1 MTYQAVPEPERS
13 SMARKPKNQPSTAAA
28 SALPAEKVAAMIETL
43 APARRGRKATA
54 AASLPELP
62 STMDSGDMAAD
73 SVEAEMGVV
82 DPIKAPGR
90 KAVGPKA
97 KPSAPA
103 AVAAALQANAGGR
116 RGPKPRK
123 AKAEATPDPVEDGVS
138 GSEALPHADSA
149 ASGNLAPPSAARDL
163 SSDDAHQPLPGLNAP
178 APAKP
183 GAYWDRATNAVQ
195 FDWPAIEQI
204 ASHEGPNQGMA
215 KLLVAA
221 RAEGASSRWPL

>member
-1 MTYQAVPEPERS
+1 MTYQAVPELERS
-13 SMARKPKNQPSTAAA
+13 SMARKPKNQASSAPA

-62 STMDSGDMAAD
+62 PTMDSRDMAAG
-73 SVEAEMGVV
+73 SVEADVQGA
-82 DPIKAPGR
+82 DPIKASGR
-90 KAVGPKA
+90 KVLGHKP

-103 AVAAALQANAGGR
+103 AVAALLQGNAGTR
-116 RGPKPRK
+116 REPKPRK
-123 AKAEATPDPVEDGVS
+123 AKAKATPDVVDDGVP
-138 GSEALPHADSA
+138 GSEALPHADA
-149 ASGNLAPPSAARDL
+149 AVSGNLAPLDTAPDL
-163 SSDDAHQPLPGLNAP
+163 ASDDAHHPLPSLDAP

-183 GAYWDRATNAVQ
+183 AAYWDRAANAVH

-221 RAEGASSRWPL
+221 RAEGANSRWPL

>member
-28 SALPAEKVAAMIETL
+28 SALPAEKVAAMIETF
-43 APARRGRKATA
+43 ASARRGRKAIT

-62 STMDSGDMAAD
+62 SMADSRDMAAG
-73 SVEAEMGVV
+73 SVEADVQGA

-90 KAVGPKA
+90 KAVGRKP

-103 AVAAALQANAGGR
+103 AVAALLKDNAGTR

-123 AKAEATPDPVEDGVS
+123 AEAEATPDAVDDGVPGS
-138 GSEALPHADSA
+138 GALPHTDGV

-183 GAYWDRATNAVQ
+183 AAHWDRATNAVQ
-195 FDWPAIEQI
+195 FDWPAIEQT
-204 ASHEGPNQGMA
+204 ASHEGPNQGGSCW
-215 KLLVAA
+215 VS
-221 RAEGASSRWPL
+221 GC

>member
-13 SMARKPKNQPSTAAA
+13 SMARKPKNQPSTAPA

-43 APARRGRKATA
+43 APARRGRKAAA

-62 STMDSGDMAAD
+62 SMAD
-73 SVEAEMGVV
+73 SRDTDAGRVEADVRSA

-90 KAVGPKA
+90 KALGRKP
-97 KPSAPA
+97 KPSAPD
-103 AVAAALQANAGGR
+103 AVAALLQNNAGTR

-123 AKAEATPDPVEDGVS
+123 AKAEATPDAVDDGVP
-138 GSEALPHADSA
+138 GSEALPRADA
-149 ASGNLAPPSAARDL
+149 AVSGDLAPLDTASDL
-163 SSDDAHQPLPGLNAP
+163 ASDNAHHPLPGLDAP

-183 GAYWDRATNAVQ
+183 AVYWDRATNAVQ

-204 ASHEGPNQGMA
+204 ASHEGANQGMA

-221 RAEGASSRWPL
+221 RAEGANSRWPL

>member
-1 MTYQAVPEPERS
+1 
-13 SMARKPKNQPSTAAA
+13 MAHKPKNQPSTSAA

-43 APARRGRKATA
+43 APAHRGRKAT

-62 STMDSGDMAAD
+62 STMDSRDMTAG
-73 SVEAEMGVV
+73 SVEADVQGT

-90 KAVGPKA
+90 KALGRKP

-103 AVAAALQANAGGR
+103 AVATALQDDAGTQ

-123 AKAEATPDPVEDGVS
+123 AKVGATPDAVDDGVPGPAALARADVAVS
-138 GSEALPHADSA
+138 GD
-149 ASGNLAPPSAARDL
+149 LAPPSAARDL
-163 SSDDAHQPLPGLNAP
+163 SSDDAHHPLPGLDAP

-183 GAYWDRATNAVQ
+183 AAYWDRATNAVQ
-195 FDWPAIEQI
+195 FDWPAIEQT

-215 KLLVAA
+215 QLLVAA